1 MSLKIIMYTEEFLPL
16 SWKWLND
23 SEIKNL
29 TMTPDFSKE
38 EQIDFF
44 NSLSS
49 RKNYKIFGI
58 EFDGIKIGAC
68 GLKNIEN
75 EKAEYWGY
83 IGEKKYWGKGLGKE
97 ILTNMINLAIK
108 EKISSL
114 YLKVEKNNYR
124 AIKLYEKFGFVNKLE
139 EDNYFIMDKNI

>member
-1 MSLKIIMYTEEFLPL
+1 MLEIVKYTEEFLPL

-23 SEIKNL
+23 SEMKNL

-38 EQIDFF
+38 DQINFF

-68 GLKNIEN
+68 GLKNIEQN
-75 EKAEYWGY
+75 RSEYWGY
-83 IGEKKYWGKGLGKE
+83 IGEKEYWGKGLGKE
-97 ILTNMINLAIK
+97 ILTKMINLAIN
-108 EKISSL
+108 EKISSV

-139 EDNYFIMDKNI
+139 EDNYLIMDKNI

>member
-1 MSLKIIMYTEEFLPL
+1 MLNLITYTEEFLPL

-23 SEIKNL
+23 SEIKSL
-29 TMTPDFSKE
+29 TMTPTFSKQ
-38 EQIDFF
+38 EQMNFF

-58 EFDGIKIGAC
+58 EFDGVKIGAC

-75 EKAEYWGY
+75 ERAEYWGY
-83 IGEKKYWGKGLGKE
+83 IGEKNYWGKGLGKE
-97 ILTNMINLAIK
+97 ILTNIINFAIK

-114 YLKVEKNNYR
+114 YLKVEKNNHR
-124 AIKLYEKFGFVNKLE
+124 AIKLYEKFGFMNRLE
-139 EDNYFIMDKNI
+139 ENNYFIMDKNI

>member
-1 MSLKIIMYTEEFLPL
+1 MMLEIVKYTEEFLPL

-23 SEIKNL
+23 SEIKKL
-29 TMTPDFSKE
+29 TMTSDFSKE
-38 EQIDFF
+38 DQINFF

-68 GLKNIEN
+68 GLKNIEQN
-75 EKAEYWGY
+75 RSEYWGY
-83 IGEKKYWGKGLGKE
+83 IGEKEYWGKGLGKE
-97 ILTNMINLAIK
+97 ILTKMINLAIN
-108 EKISSL
+108 EKISSV
-114 YLKVEKNNYR
+114 YLKVEKNHYR

-139 EDNYFIMDKNI
+139 EDNYLIMDKNI

>member
-1 MSLKIIMYTEEFLPL
+1 MLEIVKYTEEFLPL

-23 SEIKNL
+23 SEMKNL

-38 EQIDFF
+38 DQINFF

-58 EFDGIKIGAC
+58 EFDGIMIGAC

-83 IGEKKYWGKGLGKE
+83 IGEKGYWGKGLGKE
-97 ILTNMINLAIK
+97 ILANMIDLATK

>member
-1 MSLKIIMYTEEFLPL
+1 MMLEIVKYTEEFLPL

-23 SEIKNL
+23 SEIKKL
-29 TMTPDFSKE
+29 TMTSDFSKE
-38 EQIDFF
+38 DQINFF

-68 GLKNIEN
+68 GLKNIEQN
-75 EKAEYWGY
+75 RSEYWGY
-83 IGEKKYWGKGLGKE
+83 IGEKEYWGKGLGKE
-97 ILTNMINLAIK
+97 ILTKMINLAIN
-108 EKISSL
+108 EKISSV

-139 EDNYFIMDKNI
+139 EDNYLIMDKNI